1 MQLLFNSEYVYSTS
15 HVSKSKRGGGVL
27 FPFSSQINLSIQV
40 NRAAVQVI
48 PGSLEFFSIS
58 YTEC

>member
-1 MQLLFNSEYVYSTS
+1 MQVLFISEYVYSTS
-15 HVSKSKRGGGVL
+15 HVSKSKRWGVL